1 MGCALHR
8 VFLGCGISPL
18 CPRLPV
24 RVTQRLPGR
33 CPEAPSP
40 SLLCLWPGSP
50 RLPLPAFSSSSSS
63 SFSSPSP
70 LACSLLISFHFP
82 FPSKSNANSTSEG
95 RSGAS
100 EKSLKDLAGQC

>member
-50 RLPLPAFSSSSSS
+50 RRPLPAFSSSSSS
-63 SFSSPSP
+63 SFSSPP
-70 LACSLLISFHFP
+70 GPECAP
-82 FPSKSNANSTSEG
+82 RA
-95 RSGAS
+95 AA
-100 EKSLKDLAGQC
+100 AGPATPVPYMCIRV